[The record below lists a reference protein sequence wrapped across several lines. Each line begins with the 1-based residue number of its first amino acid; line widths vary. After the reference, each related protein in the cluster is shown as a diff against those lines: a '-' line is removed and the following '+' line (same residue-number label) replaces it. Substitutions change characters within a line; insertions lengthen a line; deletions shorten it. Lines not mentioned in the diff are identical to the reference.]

1 MLHSMIL
8 HYHQMVK
15 NTNLSL
21 FICTFNVGGKIDI
34 GYIDKNHIQKHPWN
48 LNE

>member
-21 FICTFNVGGKIDI
+21 FICTFRWGKIDI